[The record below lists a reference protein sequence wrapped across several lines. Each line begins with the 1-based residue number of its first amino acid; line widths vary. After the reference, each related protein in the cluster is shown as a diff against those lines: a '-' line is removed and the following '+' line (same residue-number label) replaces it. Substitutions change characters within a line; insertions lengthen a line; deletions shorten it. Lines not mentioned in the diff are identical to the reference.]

1 MGSLQERSVNKIKAI
16 ITSKNFELDVSIKD
30 LQSKQYGGVSRDEQV
45 LVVNGIIKEI
55 EVFEHILNALNKE

>member
-1 MGSLQERSVNKIKAI
+1 MNDLQERAINKIDAI

-55 EVFEHILNALNKE
+55 EVFEHILNALNT

>member
-16 ITSKNFELDVSIKD
+16 ITSKNFELDVSVKD

-55 EVFEHILNALNKE
+55 EVFEHILNALKK

>member
-16 ITSKNFELDVSIKD
+16 ITSKNFELDVSVKD

-45 LVVNGIIKEI
+45 LVVNGIIREI
-55 EVFEHILNALNKE
+55 EVFEHILNALKK

>member
-1 MGSLQERSVNKIKAI
+1 MRDVQERAINKIKAI

-55 EVFEHILNALNKE
+55 EVFEHILNALKK